1 MRNALRVALAGL
13 LLPAA
18 LFADFE
24 DLSRRPSILWGQDPG
39 LLLEVERAVSAE
51 ERLSPGARFQ
61 VENRIDEALPA
72 LYIEAVEG
80 ILVDSYET
88 VGQRLQASDALFRGL
103 SELAV
108 RGGRKVS
115 ASFSEDMH
123 RVLVQYRFPF
133 KGPDGL
139 IAPFIQHERPFP
151 VPSILGFTP
160 SRTFTG
166 LVIYARGELPSHGKP
181 GKERANPALLPRL
194 FDEDMNPVLSPEMCD
209 PKFLLRW
216 GGVAAYAFSD
226 EETLFKERIGELPL
240 RTMARGV
247 FGRNAT
253 DLLLPREAA
262 RQFLSREGNRTLLRE
277 ARILIILD
285 RPER

>member
-1 MRNALRVALAGL
+1 VRNALRVALAGL
-13 LLPAA
+13 LLPGA

-24 DLSRRPSILWGQDPG
+24 DLSRRQSILWGQEPG

-61 VENRIDEALPA
+61 VENRIEEALPA

-88 VGQRLQASDALFRGL
+88 VGQRLQASDALFRSL

-108 RGGRKVS
+108 RGGRKIS

-123 RVLVQYRFPF
+123 QVLVQYRFPF
-133 KGPDGL
+133 YGPDGL

-151 VPSILGFTP
+151 IPRILGFTP

-166 LVIYARGELPSHGKP
+166 LVIYAQGELPSHGKP
-181 GKERANPALLPRL
+181 WRERANPALLPRL

-216 GGVAAYAFSD
+216 GVAAYAFSD
-226 EETLFKERIGELPL
+226 DETLFRERIGDLPL

-262 RQFLSREGNRTLLRE
+262 RQLLSREGNRQLLRE
-277 ARILIILD
+277 GRILIILD

>member
-1 MRNALRVALAGL
+1 VALVGL
-13 LLPAA
+13 LLPGA

-24 DLSRRPSILWGQDPG
+24 ELDRRQNILWEQGA
-39 LLLEVERAVSAE
+39 LLLEVEKAVSAE

-61 VENRIDEALPA
+61 VESRIEEALPA

-88 VGQRLQASDALFRGL
+88 VGQRLQASDTLFRSL

-108 RGGRKVS
+108 RGGRKES
-115 ASFSEDMH
+115 ASFSKDMH

-133 KGPDGL
+133 YGPEGL
-139 IAPFIQHERPFP
+139 IAPFVQHEHPFP
-151 VPSILGFTP
+151 IPRILGFTP
-160 SRTFTG
+160 SRSFTG
-166 LVIYARGELPSHGKP
+166 LLIFARGELPSHGKTLS
-181 GKERANPALLPRL
+181 ERANPALLPRL
-194 FDEDMNPVLSPEMCD
+194 FDEDMNPVLAPEMCD
-209 PKFLLRW
+209 PKFLVRW
-216 GGVAAYAFSD
+216 GVVAYSFSD
-226 EETLFKERIGELPL
+226 DETPFRERIGDLPL

-262 RQFLSREGNRTLLRE
+262 RQLLGREVNRRLLRE
-277 ARILIILD
+277 GRILIILD

>member
-13 LLPAA
+13 LLPGA

-24 DLSRRPSILWGQDPG
+24 DLSRRQSILWGQEPG

-61 VENRIDEALPA
+61 VENRIEEALPA

-88 VGQRLQASDALFRGL
+88 VGQRLQASDALFRSL

-108 RGGRKVS
+108 RGGRKIS

-123 RVLVQYRFPF
+123 QVLVQYRFPLY
-133 KGPDGL
+133 GPDGL

-151 VPSILGFTP
+151 IPRILGFTP

-166 LVIYARGELPSHGKP
+166 LVIYAQGELPSHGKP
-181 GKERANPALLPRL
+181 GRERANPALLPRL

-216 GGVAAYAFSD
+216 GVAAYAFSD
-226 EETLFKERIGELPL
+226 DETLFRERIGDLPL

-262 RQFLSREGNRTLLRE
+262 RQLLSREGNRQLLRE
-277 ARILIILD
+277 GRILIILD